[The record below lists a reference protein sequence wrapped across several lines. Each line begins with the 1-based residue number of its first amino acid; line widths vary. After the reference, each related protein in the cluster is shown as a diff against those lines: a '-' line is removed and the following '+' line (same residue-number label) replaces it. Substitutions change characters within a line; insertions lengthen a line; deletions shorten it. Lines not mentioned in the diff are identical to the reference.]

1 MTSKKQTLIRLG
13 VFLLLAFGL
22 AMIPQIICLAVFGYE
37 KWMESPMAVV
47 VTLSMFA
54 PMLGNILTR
63 LITKEGFGQTYL
75 RLNLKGNVR
84 YYIFAAAIPIA
95 VGLITGLA
103 ATLIYGKWDLAEIRS
118 HATWKTALGFLL
130 STATAGPLIAFQ
142 TFGEEFGWRAYMNQK
157 MEPLLGTVGTCILG
171 GIIWGVWHAPLTIEG
186 HNFGKDYAGY
196 PYAGIALMALFCTL
210 HGIMLMWLVKKTGS
224 VIPAA
229 IFHAVNNN
237 GGFTVGNMLISG
249 IKDMEAF
256 NNSLGKQAFKLG
268 YFIITP
274 HAYVLDSFSGDVSVF
289 KSHYYIF
296 IVHFKYLP
304 K

>member
-1 MTSKKQTLIRLG
+1 MTSKGKTAARLLI
-13 VFLLLAFGL
+13 FLVLAFGI
-22 AMIPQIICLAVFGYE
+22 AWIPAVIMNKKIGYE
-37 KWMESPMAVV
+37 EWF
-47 VTLSMFA
+47 VTDHYFIFVQFVIFA
-54 PMLGNILTR
+54 PAIANVLTR

-84 YYIFAAAIPIA
+84 YYILAAAIPIA

-256 NNSLGKQAFKLG
+256 NNSLGKQA
-268 YFIITP
+268 I
-274 HAYVLDSFSGDVSVF
+274 VLIPYAVIALALMISMVIE
-289 KSHYYIF
+289 KRRTER
-296 IVHFKYLP
+296 KE
-304 K
+304 

>member
-1 MTSKKQTLIRLG
+1 MTSKGKTAARLLI
-13 VFLLLAFGL
+13 FLVLAFGI
-22 AMIPQIICLAVFGYE
+22 AWIPAVIMNKKIGYE
-37 KWMESPMAVV
+37 EWF
-47 VTLSMFA
+47 VTDHYFIFVQFVIFA
-54 PMLGNILTR
+54 PAIANVLTR

-84 YYIFAAAIPIA
+84 YYILAAAIPIA

-237 GGFTVGNMLISG
+237 GGFTAGNMLISG

-256 NNSLGKQAFKLG
+256 NNSLGKQA
-268 YFIITP
+268 I
-274 HAYVLDSFSGDVSVF
+274 VLIPYAVIALALMISMVIEKRKAAENG
-289 KSHYYIF
+289 K
-296 IVHFKYLP
+296 K
-304 K
+304 

>member
-1 MTSKKQTLIRLG
+1 MTSKGKTAARLLI
-13 VFLLLAFGL
+13 FLVLAFGI
-22 AMIPQIICLAVFGYE
+22 AWIPAVIMNKKIGYE
-37 KWMESPMAVV
+37 EWF
-47 VTLSMFA
+47 VTDHYFIFVQFVIFA
-54 PMLGNILTR
+54 PAIANVLTR

-84 YYIFAAAIPIA
+84 YYILAAAIPIA

-118 HATWKTALGFLL
+118 HASWKTALGFLL

-229 IFHAVNNN
+229 IFHAGNNN

-256 NNSLGKQAFKLG
+256 NNSLGKQA
-268 YFIITP
+268 I
-274 HAYVLDSFSGDVSVF
+274 VLIPYAVIALAVMISMVIE
-289 KSHYYIF
+289 KRRTER
-296 IVHFKYLP
+296 KE
-304 K
+304 

>member
-1 MTSKKQTLIRLG
+1 MTSKGKTAARLLI
-13 VFLLLAFGL
+13 FLVLAFGI
-22 AMIPQIICLAVFGYE
+22 AWIPAVIMNKKIGYE
-37 KWMESPMAVV
+37 EWF
-47 VTLSMFA
+47 VTDHYFIFVQFVIFA
-54 PMLGNILTR
+54 PAIANVLTR

-84 YYIFAAAIPIA
+84 YYILAAAIPIA

-118 HATWKTALGFLL
+118 HASWKTALGFLL

-256 NNSLGKQAFKLG
+256 NNSLGKQA
-268 YFIITP
+268 I
-274 HAYVLDSFSGDVSVF
+274 VLIPYAVIALAVMISMVID
-289 KSHYYIF
+289 KRRTER
-296 IVHFKYLP
+296 KE
-304 K
+304 

>member
-1 MTSKKQTLIRLG
+1 MTSKGKTAARLLI
-13 VFLLLAFGL
+13 FLVLAFGI
-22 AMIPQIICLAVFGYE
+22 AWIPAVIMNKKIGYE
-37 KWMESPMAVV
+37 EWF
-47 VTLSMFA
+47 VTDHYFIFVQFVIFA
-54 PMLGNILTR
+54 PAIANVLTR

-84 YYIFAAAIPIA
+84 YYILAAAIPIA

-118 HATWKTALGFLL
+118 HASWKTALGFLL

-186 HNFGKDYAGY
+186 HNFGKNYAGY

-256 NNSLGKQAFKLG
+256 NNSLGKQA
-268 YFIITP
+268 I
-274 HAYVLDSFSGDVSVF
+274 VLIPYAVIALALMISMVIE
-289 KSHYYIF
+289 KRRTER
-296 IVHFKYLP
+296 KE
-304 K
+304 

>member
-1 MTSKKQTLIRLG
+1 MTSKGKTAARLLI
-13 VFLLLAFGL
+13 FLVLAFGI
-22 AMIPQIICLAVFGYE
+22 AWIPAVIMNKKIGYE
-37 KWMESPMAVV
+37 EWF
-47 VTLSMFA
+47 VTDHYFIFVQFVIFA
-54 PMLGNILTR
+54 PAIANVLTR

-84 YYIFAAAIPIA
+84 YYILAAAIPIA

-118 HATWKTALGFLL
+118 HASWKTALGFLL

-256 NNSLGKQAFKLG
+256 NNSLGKQA
-268 YFIITP
+268 I
-274 HAYVLDSFSGDVSVF
+274 VLIPYAVIALAVMISMVIE
-289 KSHYYIF
+289 KRRTER
-296 IVHFKYLP
+296 KE
-304 K
+304 

>member
-1 MTSKKQTLIRLG
+1 MTSKGKTAARLLI
-13 VFLLLAFGL
+13 FLVLAFGI
-22 AMIPQIICLAVFGYE
+22 AWIPAVIMNKKIGYE
-37 KWMESPMAVV
+37 EWFGTDHYFIFVQFV
-47 VTLSMFA
+47 IFA
-54 PMLGNILTR
+54 PAIANVLTR
-63 LITKEGFGQTYL
+63 LITKEGFGQTCL

-84 YYIFAAAIPIA
+84 YYILAAAIPIA

-130 STATAGPLIAFQ
+130 STATAGSLIAFQ

-157 MEPLLGTVGTCILG
+157 METLLGTVGTCILG

-237 GGFTVGNMLISG
+237 GGFTAGNMLISG

-256 NNSLGKQAFKLG
+256 SNSLGKQA
-268 YFIITP
+268 
-274 HAYVLDSFSGDVSVF
+274 
-289 KSHYYIF
+289 
-296 IVHFKYLP
+296 IVMIPYAVIALAVMISMVIEKR
-304 K
+304 KAAENGKK

>member
-1 MTSKKQTLIRLG
+1 MTSKGKTAARLLI
-13 VFLLLAFGL
+13 FLVLAFGI
-22 AMIPQIICLAVFGYE
+22 AWIPAVIMNKKIGYE
-37 KWMESPMAVV
+37 EWF
-47 VTLSMFA
+47 VTDHYFIFVQFVIFA
-54 PMLGNILTR
+54 PAIANVLTR

-84 YYIFAAAIPIA
+84 YYILAAAIPIA

-118 HATWKTALGFLL
+118 HASWKTALGFLL

-229 IFHAVNNN
+229 IFHAVINI

-256 NNSLGKQAFKLG
+256 NNSLGKQA
-268 YFIITP
+268 I
-274 HAYVLDSFSGDVSVF
+274 VLIPYAVIALAVMISMVID
-289 KSHYYIF
+289 KRRTER
-296 IVHFKYLP
+296 KE
-304 K
+304 

>member
-1 MTSKKQTLIRLG
+1 MTSKGKTVARLLI
-13 VFLLLAFGL
+13 FLVLAFGI
-22 AMIPQIICLAVFGYE
+22 AWIPAVIMNKKIGYE
-37 KWMESPMAVV
+37 EWF
-47 VTLSMFA
+47 VTDHYFIFVQFVIFA
-54 PMLGNILTR
+54 PAIANVLTR

-84 YYIFAAAIPIA
+84 YYILAAAIPIA

-256 NNSLGKQAFKLG
+256 NNSLGKQA
-268 YFIITP
+268 I
-274 HAYVLDSFSGDVSVF
+274 VLIPYAVIALALMISMVIE
-289 KSHYYIF
+289 KRRTER
-296 IVHFKYLP
+296 KE
-304 K
+304 

>member
-1 MTSKKQTLIRLG
+1 MTSKGKTAARLLI
-13 VFLLLAFGL
+13 FLVLAFGI
-22 AMIPQIICLAVFGYE
+22 AWIPAVIMNKKIGYE
-37 KWMESPMAVV
+37 EWF
-47 VTLSMFA
+47 VTDHYFIFVQFVIFA
-54 PMLGNILTR
+54 PAIANVLTR
-63 LITKEGFGQTYL
+63 LVTKEGFGQTYL

-84 YYIFAAAIPIA
+84 YYILAAAIPIA

-186 HNFGKDYAGY
+186 HNFGKNYAGY

-256 NNSLGKQAFKLG
+256 NNSLGKQA
-268 YFIITP
+268 I
-274 HAYVLDSFSGDVSVF
+274 VLIPYAVIALALMISMVIE
-289 KSHYYIF
+289 KRRTER
-296 IVHFKYLP
+296 KE
-304 K
+304 

>member
-1 MTSKKQTLIRLG
+1 MTSKGKTAARLLI
-13 VFLLLAFGL
+13 FLVLAFGI
-22 AMIPQIICLAVFGYE
+22 AWIPAVIMNKKIGYE
-37 KWMESPMAVV
+37 EWF
-47 VTLSMFA
+47 VTDHYFIFVQFVIFA
-54 PMLGNILTR
+54 PAIANVLTR

-84 YYIFAAAIPIA
+84 YYILAAAIPIA

-237 GGFTVGNMLISG
+237 GGFTAGNMLISG

-256 NNSLGKQAFKLG
+256 NNSLGKQA
-268 YFIITP
+268 I
-274 HAYVLDSFSGDVSVF
+274 VLIPYAVIALAVMISMVIE
-289 KSHYYIF
+289 KRRTER
-296 IVHFKYLP
+296 KE
-304 K
+304 

>member
-1 MTSKKQTLIRLG
+1 MTSKGKTAARLLI
-13 VFLLLAFGL
+13 FLVLAFGI
-22 AMIPQIICLAVFGYE
+22 AWIPAVIMNKKIGYE
-37 KWMESPMAVV
+37 EWF
-47 VTLSMFA
+47 VTDHYFIFVQFVIFA
-54 PMLGNILTR
+54 PAIANVLTR

-84 YYIFAAAIPIA
+84 YYILAAAIPIA
-95 VGLITGLA
+95 VGMITGLA

-118 HATWKTALGFLL
+118 HASWKTALGFLL

-256 NNSLGKQAFKLG
+256 NNSLGKQA
-268 YFIITP
+268 I
-274 HAYVLDSFSGDVSVF
+274 VLIPYAVIALAVMISMVIE
-289 KSHYYIF
+289 KRRTER
-296 IVHFKYLP
+296 KE
-304 K
+304 